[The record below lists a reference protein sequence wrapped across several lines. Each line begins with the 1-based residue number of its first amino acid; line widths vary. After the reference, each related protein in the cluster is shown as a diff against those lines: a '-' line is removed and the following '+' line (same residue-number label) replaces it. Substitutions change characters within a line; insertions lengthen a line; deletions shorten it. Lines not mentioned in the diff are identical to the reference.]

1 MSSSNGNNNSN
12 LPPKPVMDLHPH
24 GLPAT
29 PTNTPISVEMY
40 EKRKPNSIVVAE
52 ALDKASSDELTD
64 KLKKMGQ

>member
-1 MSSSNGNNNSN
+1 MSSTSTNQT
-12 LPPKPVMDLHPH
+12 LPAKPAMDLHPH

-40 EKRKPNSIVVAE
+40 EKRKPNTIVVAE
-52 ALDKASSDELTD
+52 ALDKASSDELAD